1 MRMNMVNMMN
11 MMINTI
17 IMTNEYDEFDND
29 ISTFCI
35 LHFLSGRLVLRRA
48 STRSERDLI
57 SERGNPIRSY
67 NFDYV
72 SNGYLNSE
80 PIVLVFL
87 FCFVQDQLL
96 PFPP

>member
-1 MRMNMVNMMN
+1 MVNMMN

-57 SERGNPIRSY
+57 SERGNPIHSY
-67 NFDYV
+67 N
-72 SNGYLNSE
+72 L
-80 PIVLVFL
+80 L
-87 FCFVQDQLL
+87 FQIWHPGPNRACF
-96 PFPP
+96 PF